1 MTINKKHIIYV
12 KGTCLGGISM
22 APVID
27 AIVNVRV
34 MAVAQLLN
42 LLVKT
47 LNHKWCVVYNPVPLQ
62 AAYEN

>member
-1 MTINKKHIIYV
+1 MTINKNIYV

-22 APVID
+22 APVIE

-47 LNHKWCVVYNPVPLQ
+47 LNYTRYLVYNPVPLQ
-62 AAYEN
+62 TAYEN

>member
-1 MTINKKHIIYV
+1 
-12 KGTCLGGISM
+12 M

-47 LNHKWCVVYNPVPLQ
+47 LNYVRYLVYNPVPLQ
-62 AAYEN
+62 TAYEN